1 MLQNFWHR
9 ASTRWSKEEKKQAEE
24 LYNSIGVKNNNL
36 ILEFREEADRLSRME
51 FLNHRV
57 KEVRNEKIF
66 CQKQFGSFKSLYGSN
81 SNENDQ
87 LVNDEKNNFSCK
99 NIIKEISDT
108 TRIQKTVD
116 GISKLNW
123 IKWNVQV

>member
-1 MLQNFWHR
+1 
-9 ASTRWSKEEKKQAEE
+9 
-24 LYNSIGVKNNNL
+24 
-36 ILEFREEADRLSRME
+36 ME

-123 IKWNVQV
+123 IK